1 MSYIDFLANSWTL
14 KRPQK
19 VREGNQSGSW
29 SNFWK
34 GRADYAVPSSIPGA
48 RQSSLLLQI
57 IFSVLFCTLWCQ
69 AELQQVS
76 ELHSVAGNKTTK
88 TWECLWEVSA
98 TDCLDTERESW
109 ILGNRHVYTYIQYLY
124 LLRKKYKRE
133 QYLSI
138 LLRHAVHIPVK
149 DTFFLITCILK
160 VSFLHHQYYFHII
173 FYAWRCK

>member
-34 GRADYAVPSSIPGA
+34 GRADYAVHSSIPRA

-76 ELHSVAGNKTTK
+76 ELHNVPGNKTTK
-88 TWECLWEVSA
+88 TWECLWEVSVM
-98 TDCLDTERESW
+98 DCIEIERYNW
-109 ILGNRHVYTYIQYLY
+109 ILRNSHVHTYISYLY
-124 LLRKKYKRE
+124 LLRKKYKRV

-138 LLRHAVHIPVK
+138 LLRPAVHIPVK
-149 DTFFLITCILK
+149 DTFFLITCILAYTF
-160 VSFLHHQYYFHII
+160 SRYRSCI
-173 FYAWRCK
+173 FSISYT